1 MLDDTCYME
10 PLHLA
15 GRLIMEN
22 GGETCRVEETILRMG
37 HAFGFEEVECFAVPS
52 GLFVSYRKSDGTI
65 ETAVK
70 RIRRK
75 GTNLTRIDEV
85 NAVSR
90 HLEQERMSCEEVLR
104 QLKQIEN
111 TPPRMTPVKMTLAA
125 ALSTAGWALM
135 FGGGVW
141 DLVVAFLVGM
151 LIEAMA
157 LLLDKFHMQT
167 LVSTLAGG
175 FLAAFIP
182 MVIHQLTGQL
192 VVEATVGGA
201 LMPMLPGLAMTN
213 AVQDTMRGDMV
224 SGISSAVG
232 AAMTAV
238 LLAVGALAGTAFLRL
253 LTGGAL

>member
-1 MLDDTCYME
+1 MFDDSCYME

-22 GGETCRVEETILRMG
+22 GGETYRVEETVLRMG
-37 HAFGFEEVECFAVPS
+37 HAFGFKEVECFAIPS

-90 HLEQERMSCEEVLR
+90 RLEHEKMTCAEVLSLLR
-104 QLKQIEN
+104 KIER
-111 TPPRMTPVKMTLAA
+111 TPPRLSPVQMAFAA
-125 ALSTAGWALM
+125 ALSTAGWSLM

-141 DLVVAFLVGM
+141 DLVAGFLVG
-151 LIEAMA
+151 LAIEGLA
-157 LLLDKFHMQT
+157 LLLDRFHMQS
-167 LVSTLAGG
+167 LVSTLLGG
-175 FLAAFIP
+175 FLAAFVP
-182 MVIHQLTGQL
+182 MAVHH
-192 VVEATVGGA
+192 

-224 SGISSAVG
+224 SGISSAVS
-232 AAMTAV
+232 AVMTAV
-238 LLAVGALAGTAFLRL
+238 LLAIGALAGTAFLRL
-253 LTGGAL
+253 LTGGAA

>member
-1 MLDDTCYME
+1 MFDDSCYME

-22 GGETCRVEETILRMG
+22 GGETCRVEETVLRMG
-37 HAFGFEEVECFAVPS
+37 HAFGFREVECFAVPS

-75 GTNLTRIDEV
+75 GIDLTRIDEV
-85 NAVSR
+85 NAISR
-90 HLEQERMSCEEVLR
+90 HLEQEKMSCQEVLS
-104 QLKQIEN
+104 QLKAVERR
-111 TPPRMTPVKMTLAA
+111 PPRLPPLQMAGAA
-125 ALSTAGWALM
+125 AMSTAGWSLM

-141 DLVVAFLVGM
+141 DLVTAFFVGL
-151 LIEAMA
+151 LIEWVT
-157 LLLDKFHMQT
+157 LLMDKFHMQT
-167 LVSTLAGG
+167 LVATLAGG
-175 FLAAFIP
+175 FLAAFLP
-182 MVIHQLTGQL
+182 MAVNRLTGAL
-192 VVEATVGGA
+192 VVEAAVAGA

-224 SGISSAVG
+224 SGISSAVS
-232 AAMTAV
+232 AAMSAV

-253 LTGGAL
+253 LTGGAA

>member
-1 MLDDTCYME
+1 MQDDSCYME

-37 HAFGFEEVECFAVPS
+37 HAFGLNEVECFAIPS
-52 GLFVSYRKSDGTI
+52 GLFVSYRKQDGTI

-90 HLEQERMSCEEVLR
+90 HLEREKMPCAEVLR
-104 QLKQIEN
+104 QLQEIEK
-111 TPPRMTPVKMTLAA
+111 TPPRLTSRQMALAA

-141 DLVVAFLVGM
+141 DMVVAFGVGV
-151 LIEAMA
+151 LIEAVA
-157 LLLDKFHMQT
+157 LLLDRFHMQT
-167 LVSTLAGG
+167 LVSTLVGG
-175 FLAAFIP
+175 FLAAFVP
-182 MVIHQLTGQL
+182 MVIHHLTQAL

-238 LLAVGALAGTAFLRL
+238 LLAVGALAGTACLRM